1 MADAFYPYQVTLDV
15 STVWGNLKRTQWVP
29 FRHGP
34 HRFLGD
40 LIVEKVL
47 VFALLSDLVRRSLA
61 TGKAWFS
68 GALGAAFLT
77 CAFAA
82 AVEGGKLLFVAR
94 VPNAENFLLGSLGG
108 VMGALLG
115 RLLAD
120 MPPARRRPL
129 DVLLVLGLLLTA
141 YSELTPF
148 DWAISREAIGAKTL
162 RIEWLPLASYYK
174 ANPRRALFDLGK
186 KVALGCPLGFLVQ
199 ARRASRGLPRRL
211 WLPAAWGL
219 GAGAILEATRL
230 LQVSHKPS
238 TTDVLI
244 FGAAAWA
251 GGALYA
257 RYRVLVGKP

>member
-1 MADAFYPYQVTLDV
+1 M
-15 STVWGNLKRTQWVP
+15 VP
-29 FRHGP
+29 FRHGA

-47 VFALLSDLVRRSLA
+47 VFALLGDLVRRSLD

-68 GALGAAFLT
+68 GALPAALLT
-77 CAFAA
+77 YAFAA
-82 AVEGGKLLFVAR
+82 AVEGGKLFFVAR
-94 VPNAENFLLGSLGG
+94 TPNAENFLLGSLGG

-120 MPPARRRPL
+120 MPPVRRRPL
-129 DVLLVLGLLLTA
+129 DVLLVLALLLIA

-148 DWAISREAIGAKTL
+148 DWMISREAIGAKTL
-162 RIEWLPLASYYK
+162 RVEWLPVASYYE
-174 ANPRRALFDLGK
+174 ADPEMALFDLGK
-186 KVALGCPLGFLVQ
+186 KSVLGCALGVLVQ

-219 GAGAILEATRL
+219 GAGAILEASQL

-244 FGAAAWA
+244 FGVAAWA
-251 GGALYA
+251 GCALYA
-257 RYRVLVGKP
+257 RYRTLVRKS